1 MDLTRHCT
9 LCDHQ
14 QKNLSIGTTCGLTN
28 RKPEFNKSCFKIEL
42 NQKFED
48 QLKDVNIRYRKLQ
61 KNQLLTYIYFSVFI
75 LIGIAVISGG
85 YFIGKY
91 AYESRVISTVPLII
105 MGVGLGPL
113 GLAIGTLTKHLQEL
127 KLAKNKKARLDEV
140 LDCYGI
146 TYSLAIDFGKEYH
159 GNQEVY
165 VDLKINGVR
174 SYLKLVF
181 HKPP

>member
-1 MDLTRHCT
+1 MDLSRHCA

-14 QKNLSIGTTCGLTN
+14 QKSLSAGTTCGLTN

-61 KNQLLTYIYFSVFI
+61 KERFLTYTYFAVFI
-75 LIGIAVISGG
+75 IIGIAVIAGG

-91 AYESRVISTVPLII
+91 AYDNRVISTVPLII
-105 MGVGLGPL
+105 MAVGLGPL
-113 GLAIGTLTKHLQEL
+113 GLATGTLSKHVQNL
-127 KLAKNKKARLDEV
+127 KLAKHKKVRLDEV

-146 TYSLAIDFGKEYH
+146 TYTLAIDFGKEYH
-159 GNQEVY
+159 GNQDVY
-165 VDLKINGVR
+165 IDLKINGVR
-174 SYLKLVF
+174 
-181 HKPP
+181 